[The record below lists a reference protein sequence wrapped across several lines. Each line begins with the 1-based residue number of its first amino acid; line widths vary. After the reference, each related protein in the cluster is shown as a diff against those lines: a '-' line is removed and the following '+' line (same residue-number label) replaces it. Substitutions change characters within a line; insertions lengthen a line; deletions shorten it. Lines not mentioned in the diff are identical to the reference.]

1 MRRLLALL
9 PIALLALPACR
20 SRNPQPALGVV
31 VPLVP
36 NADRASARPSAPTS
50 DRPEATTFSL
60 IRDRPAPTGAL
71 GVTFG
76 QTVAEVTAL
85 HRAANI
91 PCRPSGEYLFCEGA
105 LQPLPV
111 RVLVTYEFCGA
122 ALCSVAVDGTR
133 SDDEDLLMREYD
145 SLLDFARRSL
155 GAPISSARRIG
166 PGCRGHLPLC
176 LTSRQSQLN
185 ARWSWPDGPQ
195 IELSVD
201 QLEDDALQAQAAITW
216 LSTERVHRPAPDPV
230 RDASVDAAA
239 RPDAA
244 ALP

>member
-1 MRRLLALL
+1 MRRRSRSLPLLAV
-9 PIALLALPACR
+9 LALAACR

-36 NADRASARPSAPTS
+36 RAATPAPASPERPDAS
-50 DRPEATTFSL
+50 TFTL
-60 IRDRPAPTGAL
+60 IRDRPAPAGAL

-76 QTVAEVTAL
+76 QTVEQVAAL

-105 LQPLPV
+105 LQPVPV

-122 ALCSVAVDGTR
+122 ALCSVALDATR
-133 SDDEDLLMREYD
+133 TEDEDVLTREYD
-145 SLLDFARRSL
+145 ALLEFARASL
-155 GAPISSARRIG
+155 GAPITAARRIG

-185 ARWSWPDGPQ
+185 ARWSWPDGPRV
-195 IELSVD
+195 ELSVD
-201 QLEDDALQAQAAITW
+201 QLEDDALQAQAAVTW
-216 LSTERVHRPAPDPV
+216 LSAERVHRPAPDPV
-230 RDASVDAAA
+230 RDAAVDGADAA
-239 RPDAA
+239 PDDA

>member
-1 MRRLLALL
+1 MRRRIRTLLCLVAL
-9 PIALLALPACR
+9 AACR
-20 SRNPQPALGVV
+20 SRNPRPALGVV

-36 NADRASARPSAPTS
+36 RD
-50 DRPEATTFSL
+50 DRPPAAAPRDRPDASTFSL
-60 IRDRPAPTGAL
+60 IRDRPAPAGAL

-76 QTVAEVTAL
+76 QTPDAVVAL

-91 PCRPSGEYLFCEGA
+91 PCRPSGEYLFCDA
-105 LQPLPV
+105 PLQPVPV

-122 ALCSVAVDGTR
+122 AGLCSVAVDGTR

-145 SLLDFARRSL
+145 QLLEFARASL

-176 LTSRQSQLN
+176 LTSRQSALN

-201 QLEDDALQAQAAITW
+201 QLEDDALQAQAAVTW
-216 LSTERVHRPAPDPV
+216 LSADRVHRPAPDPV
-230 RDASVDAAA
+230 RDAAADAT
-239 RPDAA
+239 PTDAA

>member
-1 MRRLLALL
+1 MRRRLVLLVAALAL
-9 PIALLALPACR
+9 AACR
-20 SRNPQPALGVV
+20 SRSPRPALGVA

-36 NADRASARPSAPTS
+36 SS
-50 DRPEATTFSL
+50 DRPAVAPPRDRPDAATFAL
-60 IRDRPAPTGAL
+60 IRDRPPPAGAL

-85 HRAANI
+85 HRAASI

-105 LQPLPV
+105 LQPTPV
-111 RVLVTYEFCGA
+111 PVLVTYEFCGA

-133 SDDEDLLMREYD
+133 TQDEDVLTREYD
-145 SLLDFARRSL
+145 ALLSFARTSL
-155 GAPISSARRIG
+155 GEPISAARRIG

-195 IELSVD
+195 VELSVD
-201 QLEDDALQAQAAITW
+201 QLEDDALQAQAAVTW
-216 LSTERVHRPAPDPV
+216 LSAARVHRPAPDPV
-230 RDASVDAAA
+230 RATDAAVDAG
-239 RPDAA
+239 PSEDDAA
-244 ALP
+244 VP

>member
-1 MRRLLALL
+1 MRCRSYLLVLVLAL
-9 PIALLALPACR
+9 AACR

-36 NADRASARPSAPTS
+36 RSDRSATEPSVAAADRPDA
-50 DRPEATTFSL
+50 ATFTL
-60 IRDRPAPTGAL
+60 IRDRAAPAGAL

-76 QTVAEVTAL
+76 QTVADVTAL
-85 HRAANI
+85 HRTANI
-91 PCRPSGEYLFCEGA
+91 PCHPSGEYLFCEGA
-105 LQPLPV
+105 LTPLPV

-122 ALCSVAVDGTR
+122 ALCSVAVDATR
-133 SDDEDLLMREYD
+133 TDDEDILLREYD
-145 SLLDFARRSL
+145 RLLEFTRGSL

-176 LTSRQSQLN
+176 LTSRQSQIN
-185 ARWSWPDGPQ
+185 ARWSWPNGPQ
-195 IELSVD
+195 VELSVD

-230 RDASVDAAA
+230 RDAAVDTAATP
-239 RPDAA
+239 RDAA

>member
-1 MRRLLALL
+1 MRRRSHLA
-9 PIALLALPACR
+9 IALLSLAACR
-20 SRNPQPALGVV
+20 SREPRPALGVV

-36 NADRASARPSAPTS
+36 RADPSLTVPSPATR
-50 DRPEATTFSL
+50 DRPDASTFTL
-60 IRDRPAPTGAL
+60 IRDRPAPAGAL
-71 GVTFG
+71 GVRFG
-76 QTVAEVTAL
+76 QTVADVTAL
-85 HRAANI
+85 HRAASI
-91 PCRPSGEYLFCEGA
+91 PCRPSGEYLFCEG
-105 LQPLPV
+105 PLEPVPV

-122 ALCSVAVDGTR
+122 ALCSVAVDATR
-133 SDDEDLLMREYD
+133 TEDEDVLMREYD
-145 SLLDFARRSL
+145 SLLEFARRSL
-155 GAPISSARRIG
+155 GAPITVARRVG

-195 IELSVD
+195 VELSVD

-230 RDASVDAAA
+230 RDAAVDAAA
-239 RPDAA
+239 RPDAS

>member
-1 MRRLLALL
+1 MRRLLALI
-9 PIALLALPACR
+9 PIALALAACR
-20 SRNPQPALGVV
+20 SRSPRPALGVV

-36 NADRASARPSAPTS
+36 QSDRAPAAAPR
-50 DRPEATTFSL
+50 DRPDASTFAL
-60 IRDRPAPTGAL
+60 ITDRPAPAGAL

-105 LQPLPV
+105 LVPTPL
-111 RVLVTYEFCGA
+111 RLLVTYEFCGA
-122 ALCSVAVDGTR
+122 ALCSIAVDGTR
-133 SDDEDLLMREYD
+133 TEDEDVLLREYD
-145 SLLDFARRSL
+145 LLLEFTRGSL
-155 GAPISSARRIG
+155 GAPISSARRVG

-185 ARWSWPDGPQ
+185 ARWSWARGPQ
-195 IELSVD
+195 VELSVD
-201 QLEDDALQAQAAITW
+201 QREDDALQAQAAVTW
-216 LSTERVHRPAPDPV
+216 LSADRVHRPAPDPV
-230 RDASVDAAA
+230 RDAAVDAAA
-239 RPDAA
+239 APAASLDAA